1 MDRPIISMD
10 EPISS
15 KVAAPPIRFYRSNPS
30 SLYHGTNLNFD
41 IGQVILPANRTGVES
56 NYEQFT
62 YLNRVSGK
70 EETSLA
76 GLREHAFATYDVDEA
91 LVAGTRSVERK
102 GGPEARIFRVS
113 PVDPSDVDI
122 DPNSSV
128 GVRSASGFRVDGELA
143 GRELLEERRA
153 SLVTNLMEE
162 LRIDQDGD
170 AFFLHHGNT
179 EIKVGE
185 TIRQTSMDPTL
196 RGMASDSL
204 MGHSYAWDAMNPGS
218 IKNALDQQP
227 NFIYITKAPAN
238 TVRPDLNAGAIN
250 SEGELGFSSTNARA
264 ITRKARNFRKNC
276 H

>member
-1 MDRPIISMD
+1 MD

-56 NYEQFT
+56 NYEQIK
-62 YLNRVSGK
+62 YMNRVSGR
-70 EETSLA
+70 EETTLA
-76 GLREHAFATYDVDEA
+76 GLREHAFATTDVEEA
-91 LVAGTRSVERK
+91 VVAGTRSVERK

-170 AFFLHHGNT
+170 AFFLHHSNAD
-179 EIKVGE
+179 IRVGE
-185 TIRQTSMDPTL
+185 TLRQTSMDPTI
-196 RGMASDSL
+196 RGMAGDSL
-204 MGHSYAWDAMNPGS
+204 MGHSYVWDAMNPGS
-218 IKNALDQQP
+218 ISNALEEQP
-227 NFIYITKAPAN
+227 NFIYITRAPAN
-238 TVRPDLNAGAIN
+238 TVRPDLNVGVAT
-250 SEGELGFSSTNARA
+250 GEMSPMAQFAPTNARA
-264 ITRKARNFRKNC
+264 ITRTK
-276 H
+276 